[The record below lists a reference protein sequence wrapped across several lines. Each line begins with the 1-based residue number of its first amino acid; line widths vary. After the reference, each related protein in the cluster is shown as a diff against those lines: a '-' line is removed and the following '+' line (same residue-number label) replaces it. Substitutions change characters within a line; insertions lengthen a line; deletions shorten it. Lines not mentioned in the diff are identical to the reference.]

1 MSDANKYGRSI
12 QCWPSGRMLEVIGD
26 PPTEIRERTAD
37 GWGEWRTPTPA
48 ELWTVKVQDTAARLL
63 AQDVYHV
70 DSCLVDELLRHGD
83 SVGRERVH
91 VMGEELPGDLAQEWS
106 WENVRGLTVDPDD
119 WDLEQCRE
127 YLDDH
132 GAGYPDPDPW
142 GMDREDL
149 VRAVYGDAVWD
160 ELEANDGHDPD
171 DGPAPTLSE
180 EAAKAAAE
188 SENDLRV
195 TLSAMIDRETVDGID
210 DWRDAVREHSQD
222 NPPDV
227 YEWYRVSPWLLG
239 KLHEIGEVT
248 IDNAYGEWWGRTCTG
263 QGVIMDGTFQKIAEL
278 LHAGEKPKDDTAG

>member
-1 MSDANKYGRSI
+1 MSANKYGRSI

-26 PPTEIRERTAD
+26 PPTEIRRHTGN
-37 GWGEWRTPTPA
+37 GWGEWRPITPLEA
-48 ELWTVKVQDTAARLL
+48 WEVKVQETAQRLL
-63 AQDVYHV
+63 AQEVYCC
-70 DSCLVDELLRHGD
+70 DSCLVSDMTGAAMGGELTGDIAREWDYDQISNLR
-83 SVGRERVH
+83 
-91 VMGEELPGDLAQEWS
+91 P
-106 WENVRGLTVDPDD
+106 DPSD

-127 YLDDH
+127 YLEERGH
-132 GAGYPDPDPW
+132 GLPDPNPW
-142 GMDREDL
+142 AMDREDL
-149 VRAVYGDAVWD
+149 IRAVYSDEVWG
-160 ELEANDGHDPD
+160 ELEAHDDHDPD